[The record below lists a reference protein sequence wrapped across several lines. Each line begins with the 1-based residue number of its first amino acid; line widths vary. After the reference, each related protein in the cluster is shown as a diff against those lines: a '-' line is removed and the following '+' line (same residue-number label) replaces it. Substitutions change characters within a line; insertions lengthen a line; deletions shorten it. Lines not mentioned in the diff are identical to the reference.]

1 MADDV
6 LRLVWDGTVSVNVM
20 LETHKARTSAL
31 CSDEESGL
39 PLAVWC
45 RLPRRLPVGIAVDEA
60 LRSVGLALEDVAGGP
75 VLAVSG
81 GATVLPE

>member
-6 LRLVWDGTVSVNVM
+6 LRLVWDGTVAVNVM

-31 CSDEESGL
+31 CADEESGL

-45 RLPRRLPVGIAVDEA
+45 RLPRRLPVDVAVEEA
-60 LRSVGLALEDVAGGP
+60 LKTVGLSMADVAAGP
-75 VLAVSG
+75 TLAVAPD
-81 GATVLPE
+81 GAAIPA